1 MKRLRNHC
9 IGIDQGDVLIFS
21 DFDTGGPMWT
31 AEGPRESRRPVRF
44 SENFRKPPAVHVS
57 LSLWDVDNSSNTR
70 AEVTADTVTEAGFD
84 LVFRTWGN
92 TRVARVRMNWMAIG
106 ELRHA
111 DEWDLY

>member
-1 MKRLRNHC
+1 
-9 IGIDQGDVLIFS
+9 
-21 DFDTGGPMWT
+21 MWT
-31 AEGPRESRRPVRF
+31 AEGPRENRRPVRF
-44 SENFRKPPAVHVS
+44 SEAFRKPPAVHVS

-70 AEVTADTVTEAGFD
+70 AEVTADQITENGFD